1 MTVGNSSAV
10 QASQDVRVAFGRL
23 RRRLREVGSRSA
35 LSPSLVS
42 VLARL
47 RQDEA
52 TTASA
57 LAQLEGVRPQSMAAT
72 IASLEQLGLL
82 RRSPDPSDGRRQIVA
97 LTEAGRNV
105 EQGNHEARVE
115 WFVEVLQ
122 AHCTEPER
130 QTLLAAAAILD
141 RLARL

>member
-1 MTVGNSSAV
+1 MGASSAA
-10 QASQDVRVAFGRL
+10 QASLDIRVALGRI
-23 RRRLREVGSRSA
+23 RRRLREVAGRSD
-35 LSPSLVS
+35 LSTGQAS

-47 RQDEA
+47 GKDEA

-57 LAQLEGVRPQSMAAT
+57 LAALEGVRPQSMAT
-72 IASLEQLGLL
+72 TLASLEQLGLVG
-82 RRSPDPSDGRRQIVA
+82 RSPDPADGRRQIVA
-97 LTEAGRNV
+97 LTEAGRSV

-115 WFVEVLQ
+115 WFIDVLDRR
-122 AHCTEPER
+122 CTESER

>member
-1 MTVGNSSAV
+1 M
-10 QASQDVRVAFGRL
+10 QASLDVRVAFGRI
-23 RRRLREVGSRSA
+23 RRRLREVATDAELTTGQA
-35 LSPSLVS
+35 S

-47 RQDEA
+47 GKDEA
-52 TTASA
+52 SAASA
-57 LAQLEGVRPQSMAAT
+57 LARLEGVRPQSMAAT
-72 IASLEQLGLL
+72 ISSLEQLGLL

-105 EQGNHEARVE
+105 EHGNREARVE
-115 WFVEVLQ
+115 WFIEVLQ

-130 QTLLAAAAILD
+130 QTLLSAAAILD